1 MKRVLVSDEVHL
13 TLHGKDDLPKVIDLI
28 SKFEVEHPIEVIIK
42 RASKSRTLAQNKTQ
56 WQWFRDAGA
65 QGDQTATEYRA
76 YCKLHFG
83 VPILRRDSLDYRS
96 KYDEIVKP
104 MTYEQKLAL
113 MVEPFDFP
121 VSSGMNVAQQSEFLD
136 RIRDHFQELGF
147 VLTDPS
153 EWEV

>member
-1 MKRVLVSDEVHL
+1 MKRALISDEVHI
-13 TLHGKDDLPKVIDLI
+13 TLHGKDDLPKVIDFI
-28 SKFEVEHPIEVIIK
+28 SKFEVEHPVEVIIK
-42 RASKSRTLAQNKTQ
+42 RASKR
-56 WQWFRDAGA
+56 A

-76 YCKLHFG
+76 YCKLRFG
-83 VPILRRDSLDYRS
+83 VPILRRDSLEYRS
-96 KYDEIVKP
+96 KYDEIVRP
-104 MTYEQKLAL
+104 MTYEHKLAL

-121 VSSGMNVAQQSEFLD
+121 VTSAMNVAQQSEFLD